1 MIYFDH
7 KEIEWLL
14 IFAMLEEER
23 MIAETR
29 RQRIL
34 ELLQQHRAVSVAQL
48 AELLDSSVSTIR
60 RDLIALDEQGLLNR
74 VHGGAALDESQ
85 LTAIELDMLTKEN
98 LRQPEKQMVGRAAA
112 AMIQSDDFVF
122 IDAGSTTLQLVKA
135 IGGEALKAVYV
146 TNGLAHTL
154 ALTQKGCS
162 VYVPGG
168 RIRQRTE
175 AIVGATA
182 LTSLNKY
189 NFTKSF
195 LGVNGI
201 DMLRGYTTPGID
213 ECELKASV
221 MHRSKECWFLADDS
235 KFGKIYPAEIGSIG
249 SACLLTNHLP
259 DEAYRSLTTIKE
271 ADSDEGRIAVRL

>member
-1 MIYFDH
+1 
-7 KEIEWLL
+7 
-14 IFAMLEEER
+14 

-34 ELLQQHRAVSVAQL
+34 ELLQQQKAVSVAQL

-74 VHGGAALDESQ
+74 VHGGAAIDDTQ
-85 LTAIELDMLTKEN
+85 LTAVELDMLTKESIQ
-98 LRQPEKQMVGRAAA
+98 QPEKEAIGRAAA
-112 AMIQSDDFVF
+112 SMIRPDDFVY

-135 IGGEALKAVYV
+135 IEGEALKAVYV
-146 TNGLAHTL
+146 TNGLAHTR

-182 LTSLNKY
+182 LSSLNRY

-201 DMLRGYTTPGID
+201 DVVRGYTTPGID
-213 ECELKASV
+213 ERELKAFV
-221 MHRSKECWFLADDS
+221 AHRSKECWFLADES
-235 KFGKIYPAEIGSIG
+235 KFGKIYPAEICPIG
-249 SACLLTNHLP
+249 SAFLLTNHLP
-259 DEAYRSLTTIKE
+259 DEIYRSLTTVKE
-271 ADSDEGRIAVRL
+271 VM